1 MAMGTVATPITI
13 SSSATAAVPT
23 AMMTA
28 TTTTTAAITTS
39 TTGEVPVLRLQM
51 SVTGVD
57 FSNTLTKIRFENTTV
72 KLSQATR
79 GIFSY
84 TASDNS
90 NPSSLETGSDTT
102 RISADLQYVR
112 EDDAN
117 GAQSIIRAPSFS
129 AELLRDLK
137 ATDPRA
143 FEMAAI
149 DRVSATYKN
158 PSAVVVSDD
167 GDTNTGD
174 GIGREVVIGIAI
186 GLILVG
192 VIGAGV
198 AVFLAAK
205 ARKQTADNEDEEEDD
220 DAADAHSNK
229 AVVILAVS
237 T

>member
-1 MAMGTVATPITI
+1 M
-13 SSSATAAVPT
+13 
-23 AMMTA
+23 
-28 TTTTTAAITTS
+28 
-39 TTGEVPVLRLQM
+39 LQLQM

-84 TASDNS
+84 TASNNS

-149 DRVSATYKN
+149 DRVSARHEST
-158 PSAVVVSDD
+158 SAAVVSSD
-167 GDTNTGD
+167 GDTNSGD
-174 GIGREVVIGIAI
+174 GIGREALIGIAL
-186 GLILVG
+186 GLIAVG

-198 AVFLAAK
+198 AVFLAK
-205 ARKQTADNEDEEEDD
+205 ARKQTADNEDEDD
-220 DAADAHSNK
+220 DAAADAHSNK